1 MSNDEF
7 LNQVLV
13 ILKAHAEEID
23 RKLERL
29 ASRPVERASY
39 TVEEIAVM
47 EGRAPYTVR
56 EWCRLGQLRA
66 EKTGTQSGPHA
77 RWTIPA
83 AEYSRFQR
91 EGLLPIR
98 RRCG

>member
-1 MSNDEF
+1 MSHEDF
-7 LNQVLV
+7 LKRIADMLQ
-13 ILKAHAEEID
+13 AHSEAID

-29 ASRPVERASY
+29 ASRATERASY
-39 TVEEIAVM
+39 TVEEVAAM

-66 EKTGTQSGPHA
+66 EKTATQSGPYA

-83 AEYSRFQR
+83 SEYARFQC

-98 RRCG
+98 RHCG

>member
-66 EKTGTQSGPHA
+66 EKSGTQSGPHA

-83 AEYSRFQR
+83 AEYARFQR
-91 EGLLPIR
+91 EGLLPLPK
-98 RRCG
+98 RCG

>member
-1 MSNDEF
+1 MSNEELFQGILD
-7 LNQVLV
+7 
-13 ILKAHAEEID
+13 ILKAHTDEID

-47 EGRAPYTVR
+47 ESRAPYTVR

-98 RRCG
+98 RHCG

>member
-39 TVEEIAVM
+39 TVEEIAAM
-47 EGRAPYTVR
+47 ESRSPYTVR

-66 EKTGTQSGPHA
+66 EKTATQSGPHA

-91 EGLLPIR
+91 EGLLPLPK
-98 RRCG
+98 RCG